1 MNKSIST
8 IVLILAVVAWAAYAS
23 TFGNSKIDV
32 FVGGIAAIVV
42 AWFVF
47 KNITSAFGISIL
59 ISIAVSAAALYY
71 TAIYGS
77 FMNPVAIY
85 IACGF
90 WISTVTGLL
99 PNTIR
104 MIGVVAAKLAFGSKL
119 NKV

>member
-8 IVLILAVVAWAAYAS
+8 IAVILAIVAFAAFAS

-42 AWFVF
+42 AWVFF
-47 KNITSAFGISIL
+47 KNITSIFGISVL

-90 WISTVTGLL
+90 WIATVTKII
-99 PNTIR
+99 PNTIL
-104 MIGVVAAKLAFGSKL
+104 MICFVAAKLASGRKFK
-119 NKV
+119 KV